1 MAHETHD
8 EGFHEIHL
16 SGKQLIFLFMATTV
30 VSVVIFLFGVLV
42 GRGAQPAGSSL
53 PFTAGSASPD
63 GVTLADGERPDAE
76 EATALLEEAPELA
89 AEDLSYDARLRSNGE
104 PSEALTSAPPE
115 PEPRPTERAPAPER
129 EPAPAPAEPEPDP
142 DPEPVEPIVEE
153 APPAPP
159 EPAPAAVAS
168 SPASAPEPEA
178 PEAPAAPTR
187 AATAP
192 ASLVGDGFRVQVVAL
207 RDRDEATQIVQ
218 SLRARGYDAYLV
230 DPVPQDRTQ
239 VYRVRVGNFPDRAD
253 AEEVRLRLEREEQ
266 FSPWITR

>member
-1 MAHETHD
+1 MAHDTHD

-53 PFTAGSASPD
+53 PFTAGPSSPD
-63 GVTLADGERPDAE
+63 GGALADGERPDAE
-76 EATALLEEAPELA
+76 DATALLEEAPELA

-104 PSEALTSAPPE
+104 PSEALTPAPAAPEPEPRPAEAPPAPEPEPEPAPPE
-115 PEPRPTERAPAPER
+115 PEPE
-129 EPAPAPAEPEPDP
+129 
-142 DPEPVEPIVEE
+142 PEPVEPIVEE

-159 EPAPAAVAS
+159 EPTPAPVV

-178 PEAPAAPTR
+178 PDAPAVPAR
-187 AATAP
+187 P

-207 RDRDEATQIVQ
+207 RDRDEATEIVE
-218 SLRARGYDAYLV
+218 SLRGRGYDAYLV

-239 VYRVRVGNFPDRAD
+239 VYRVRVGNFADRAD
-253 AEEVRLRLEREEQ
+253 AEAVRLRLEREEH